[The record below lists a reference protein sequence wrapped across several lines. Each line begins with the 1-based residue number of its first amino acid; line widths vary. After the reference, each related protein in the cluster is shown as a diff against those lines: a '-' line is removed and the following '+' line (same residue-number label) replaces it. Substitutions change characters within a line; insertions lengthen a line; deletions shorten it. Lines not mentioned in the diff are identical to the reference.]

1 MYKGMSLYRGVI
13 SYSDSKATYAYAP
26 ALTGSEVPL
35 KLSNTFGTPIIP
47 VGTQVIL
54 AVEDDKAYNVH
65 VILKSS
71 GGVSGGIDGGS
82 A

>member
-1 MYKGMSLYRGVI
+1 MYNGMSLYRGVI
-13 SYSDSKATYAYAP
+13 SYSDSKDTYAYAP
-26 ALTGSEVPL
+26 ALTGNEIPL
-35 KLSNTFGTPIIP
+35 KLSKTFGAASLP

-65 VILKSS
+65 VILKAS
-71 GGVSGGIDGGS
+71 GGISGGIDGGS

>member
-1 MYKGMSLYRGVI
+1 MYNGMSLYRGVI
-13 SYSDSKATYAYAP
+13 SYSDSKSTYAYAP
-26 ALTGSEVPL
+26 ALTGNEIPL
-35 KLSNTFGTPIIP
+35 KVSSTFGASVMP

-65 VILKSS
+65 VILKASS
-71 GGVSGGIDGGS
+71 GIDGGS